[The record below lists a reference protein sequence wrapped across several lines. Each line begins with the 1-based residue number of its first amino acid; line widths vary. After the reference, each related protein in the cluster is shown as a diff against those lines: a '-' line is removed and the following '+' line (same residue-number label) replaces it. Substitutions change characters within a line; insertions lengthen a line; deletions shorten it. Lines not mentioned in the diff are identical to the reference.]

1 MQMQTIFVYD
11 GSFIGFLSAVFEV
24 YDYRATSPK
33 IVADQNYAAS
43 FFTEKNEVISSNAKA
58 KRVWKGILKFGESQ
72 DASLIYRG
80 FLSELPDM
88 EKVLLAYIQL
98 LFKANK
104 SIAKNFAEPEIL
116 RLSQINKKVG
126 REKHRME
133 AFVRFRK
140 TKDEIYFSTISPDF
154 NVLPLIE
161 KHFSKRY
168 ADQLWCI
175 YDVSRNYGIYYDLQ
189 KAVIVHL
196 DLPAQILNSPESIFT
211 EEELNYQKLWKNYF
225 ESTNIAARANKKLH
239 KQHVPK
245 RYWKYLSEKAL
256 LAW

>member
-1 MQMQTIFVYD
+1 MQTVFVYD

-24 YDYRATSPK
+24 YEYRATNAK
-33 IVADQNYAAS
+33 IVAEQNYAPS
-43 FFTEKNEVISSNAKA
+43 FFGEKKETISSQKNA

-98 LFKANK
+98 LFKARK
-104 SIAKNFAEPEIL
+104 SIAKNFSEPETM
-116 RLSQINKKVG
+116 RLSQINKKIG

-140 TKDEIYFSTISPDF
+140 TKDQIYFSTISPDF

-161 KHFSKRY
+161 KHFTKRY

-175 YDVSRNYGIYYDLQ
+175 YDVGRNYGIYYDL
-189 KAVIVHL
+189 KKPEMVHL
-196 DLPAQILNSPESIFT
+196 DLPKQVLSSPESIFS

-239 KQHVPK
+239 EQHVPK
-245 RYWKYLSEKAL
+245 RYWKYLSEKSL
-256 LAW
+256 LEW